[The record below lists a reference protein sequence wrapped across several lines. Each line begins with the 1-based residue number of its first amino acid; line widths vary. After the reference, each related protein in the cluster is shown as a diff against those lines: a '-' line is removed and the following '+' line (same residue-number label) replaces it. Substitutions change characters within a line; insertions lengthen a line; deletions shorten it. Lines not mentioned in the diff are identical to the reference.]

1 MSSGR
6 IILWISRIKYEY
18 GKDGSLEL
26 RLYLVGAGVEDTG
39 EYTCTIP
46 GVGVN
51 PALLTLYIT
60 QGREQLT
67 LGVTFTPGVCI
78 SAVSISVVCHGTIFG
93 IYSWEHIW
101 YIFMGTYLVYTH
113 GNIFGIYW
121 WEHIWYIFMGT
132 YLVYIHWNIFGI
144 YSWEHIWYIF
154 KFMKSPLIDISVSR
168 FHAEISQSYMT
179 DVISKMLWNHLN
191 YS

>member
-1 MSSGR
+1 M
-6 IILWISRIKYEY
+6 
-18 GKDGSLEL
+18 
-26 RLYLVGAGVEDTG
+26 YLVGAGVEDTG

-101 YIFMGTYLVYTH
+101 YIF
-113 GNIFGIYW
+113 
-121 WEHIWYIFMGT
+121 
-132 YLVYIHWNIFGI
+132 
-144 YSWEHIWYIF
+144 

-179 DVISKMLWNHLN
+179 DVISKML
-191 YS
+191 